1 MTDKELDNLVKQKLA
16 QQQFEYHD
24 AYWQKA
30 AALIDAD
37 RANSNKLAWV
47 KYAFYIGAIGIFT
60 LMSWFLLSNTKT
72 NVYTQKTEN
81 VIENKN
87 IVQPNHLEE
96 KKANAHSNVI
106 SAPILLESNIEN
118 NQIKA
123 AIAQKSNSNNFENES
138 NDGNN
143 LIAENKKTDL
153 DESIIFNTK
162 NEEIVLIS
170 NKSLPLIGYK
180 LTNPVFDFKN
190 INFIKSPENYH
201 KNSKV
206 STYLNASFEVGTNS
220 FNKAFASNSFGY
232 YVGGRI
238 YFDIGK
244 ISFNSNLHVENI
256 NQDLGARNY
265 TNKNYDFNSITAITS
280 IKNKSI
286 DYAIIGLNAMYPV
299 YKNNS
304 LGIGIQYAQIIQ
316 TNDLMSIY
324 NVENNSKT
332 NQNTNNYSSV
342 LNKND
347 WQFTFNYQNRF
358 AKHLAVNASYVFGLN
373 DITNN
378 QVLLNNKV
386 DNNSGFKLGL
396 QYIIK

>member
-16 QQQFEYHD
+16 QQQFEYQD
-24 AYWQKA
+24 DYWQKA
-30 AALIDAD
+30 SALIDAD
-37 RANSNKLAWV
+37 RAKSNKLAWI
-47 KYAFYIGAIGIFT
+47 KYAFYIGTIGIFT

-72 NVYTQKTEN
+72 NVYTQKVDN
-81 VIENKN
+81 VIDSKN
-87 IVQPNHLEE
+87 IIQPNLLED
-96 KKANAHSNVI
+96 KNSNTHSNVS
-106 SAPILLESNIEN
+106 SAPSLLESNIKN
-118 NQIKA
+118 NQIKP
-123 AIAQKSNSNNFENES
+123 AIAQKSNSNNFENET
-138 NDGNN
+138 NTENN
-143 LIAENKKTDL
+143 LIAINEKTDL

-162 NEEIVLIS
+162 NEEIDLIS
-170 NKSLPLIGYK
+170 NKSLQLIGYE

-206 STYLNASFEVGTNS
+206 STYLNASFELGINT

-244 ISFNSNLHVENI
+244 VSFNSNLHFENI

-265 TNKNYDFNSITAITS
+265 TNKNYDFNSITEITS

-304 LGIGIQYAQIIQ
+304 LGIGIQYAQLIQ

-324 NVENNSKT
+324 NIENNTKT

-347 WQFTFNYQNRF
+347 WQFAFNYQNRF
-358 AKHLAVNASYVFGLN
+358 TKHLAVNASYVFGLN
-373 DITNN
+373 DITIN
-378 QVLLNNKV
+378 QILLNNKV
-386 DNNSGFKLGL
+386 DNNNGFKLGL

>member
-16 QQQFEYHD
+16 QQQFEYND

-37 RANSNKLAWV
+37 RANSNKLAWL

-96 KKANAHSNVI
+96 NKSNTHSNVI
-106 SAPILLESNIEN
+106 STPSLLESTIES
-118 NQIKA
+118 NQIKP
-123 AIAQKSNSNNFENES
+123 AITQRSNSNNFENET
-138 NDGNN
+138 NDENN

-153 DESIIFNTK
+153 DESIILNTE
-162 NEEIVLIS
+162 NEEIDLIS
-170 NKSLPLIGYK
+170 NKSLQLVIYE

-190 INFIKSPENYH
+190 INFIKSPENFH
-201 KNSKV
+201 KNNNI
-206 STYLNASFEVGTNS
+206 STYLNASFEAGTNT
-220 FNKAFASNSFGY
+220 FNNAFSSNSFGY

-238 YFDIGK
+238 YFDVGK
-244 ISFNSNLHVENI
+244 VSFNSNIHFENI
-256 NQDLGARNY
+256 NQNLGARTY

-286 DYAIIGLNAMYPV
+286 DYVIIGLNAMYPV

-304 LGIGIQYAQIIQ
+304 LGIGIQYAQMIQ

-324 NVENNSKT
+324 NVENNTKT

-347 WQFTFNYQNRF
+347 WQFTCNYQNRF
-358 AKHLAVNASYVFGLN
+358 AKHLAINASYVFGLN

-378 QVLLNNKV
+378 QVLLNNKI

>member
-1 MTDKELDNLVKQKLA
+1 MTDKELDNLFKQKLA

-37 RANSNKLAWV
+37 RAKSNKLAWV
-47 KYAFYIGAIGIFT
+47 KYAFYLGVIGIFT
-60 LMSWFLLSNTKT
+60 LISWFLLSNTKT
-72 NVYTQKTEN
+72 NVLTQDTEK

-87 IVQPNHLEE
+87 IIEPNNIKD
-96 KKANAHSNVI
+96 KKSNVHSNVI
-106 SAPILLESNIEN
+106 SAPSLLESNIEN
-118 NQIKA
+118 NQIKP
-123 AIAQKSNSNNFENES
+123 AIAQKSNSNNFENET
-138 NDGNN
+138 NDENN
-143 LIAENKKTDL
+143 QIVINEKTDF
-153 DESIIFNTK
+153 DDSIIFNTK
-162 NEEIVLIS
+162 NEEIDLMS
-170 NKSLPLIGYK
+170 NKPLQLIGYE
-180 LTNPVFDFKN
+180 LANPVFDFKN

-201 KNSKV
+201 KNSNV
-206 STYLNASFEVGTNS
+206 STYLNASFEVGTNT

-244 ISFNSNLHVENI
+244 VSFNSNLHFENI

-265 TNKNYDFNSITAITS
+265 TNKNYNFNSITAITS

-304 LGIGIQYAQIIQ
+304 LGIGIQYAQIVQ

-358 AKHLAVNASYVFGLN
+358 TKHLAVNASYVFGLN

-378 QVLLNNKV
+378 QVLFNNKI

>member
-1 MTDKELDNLVKQKLA
+1 MTDKELDNLIKQKLA
-16 QQQFEYHD
+16 QQQFEFQD

-30 AALIDAD
+30 SALIDAD
-37 RANSNKLAWV
+37 RAKSNKLAWI
-47 KYAFYIGAIGIFT
+47 KYAFYIGAIGIFS

-72 NVYTQKTEN
+72 NVYTQKVDN
-81 VIENKN
+81 VNDNKS
-87 IVQPNHLEE
+87 IIQPNISED
-96 KKANAHSNVI
+96 KKSNAHSNVS
-106 SAPILLESNIEN
+106 SAPSLLESNIEN
-118 NQIKA
+118 KNIKT
-123 AIAQKSNSNNFENES
+123 AILQKSNFKNLKNKTNAE
-138 NDGNN
+138 NN
-143 LIAENKKTDL
+143 LIAINEKTYL
-153 DESIIFNTK
+153 EESIIFNTE
-162 NEEIVLIS
+162 NEEIDLIS
-170 NKSLPLIGYK
+170 NKSLQLIGYE
-180 LTNPVFDFKN
+180 LTNPIFDFKN
-190 INFIKSPENYH
+190 INFIKSSENYH

-220 FNKAFASNSFGY
+220 FNKAFAGNSFGY

-244 ISFNSNLHVENI
+244 VSFNSNLNFENI
-256 NQDLGARNY
+256 NLDLSARTY

-280 IKNKSI
+280 IKNNSI

-304 LGIGIQYAQIIQ
+304 LGIGIQYAQLIQ
-316 TNDLMSIY
+316 TNDLISVY
-324 NVENNSKT
+324 NIENNSKT

-358 AKHLAVNASYVFGLN
+358 SKHLAINASYVFGLN
-373 DITNN
+373 DITYN
-378 QVLLNNKV
+378 QVLLDNKV
-386 DNNSGFKLGL
+386 DNNNGFKLGL

>member
-30 AALIDAD
+30 SALIDAD

-60 LMSWFLLSNTKT
+60 LMSWFLLPNTKT

-96 KKANAHSNVI
+96 KKSNANLNVI
-106 SAPILLESNIEN
+106 STPILIESTIESNHL
-118 NQIKA
+118 KA
-123 AIAQKSNSNNFENES
+123 AIAQKSNSNNFENET
-138 NDGNN
+138 N
-143 LIAENKKTDL
+143 AENNQIAINEKTDL
-153 DESIIFNTK
+153 DEEIIFNTK
-162 NEEIVLIS
+162 NEEIALIS
-170 NKSLPLIGYK
+170 NKSLQLVGYE
-180 LTNPVFDFKN
+180 LTNPVFDFKQ

-206 STYLNASFEVGTNS
+206 STYLNASFEVGTNT
-220 FNKAFASNSFGY
+220 FNKAFSSNSFGY

-244 ISFNSNLHVENI
+244 VSFNSNLHFENI
-256 NQDLGARNY
+256 NQNLASRTY
-265 TNKNYDFNSITAITS
+265 TNKNYDFNSITEITS

-304 LGIGIQYAQIIQ
+304 LGIGIQYAQIVQ
-316 TNDLMSIY
+316 TNDLLSIY
-324 NVENNSKT
+324 NIENNTKT
-332 NQNTNNYSSV
+332 NQNTNNYRSV

-347 WQFTFNYQNRF
+347 WQFTINYQNRF
-358 AKHLAVNASYVFGLN
+358 AKHLAVNVSYVFGLN

-378 QVLLNNKV
+378 QVLLNNKI

>member
-1 MTDKELDNLVKQKLA
+1 MTDKELDNLVKQKLT
-16 QQQFEYHD
+16 QQQFEYDD

-47 KYAFYIGAIGIFT
+47 KYAFYLGAVGIFT

-72 NVYTQKTEN
+72 NVFTQKAEKL
-81 VIENKN
+81 IENKN
-87 IVQPNHLEE
+87 IIHPNHLEE
-96 KKANAHSNVI
+96 KKSNTHSNVI
-106 SAPILLESNIEN
+106 SAPSLLESNIESD
-118 NQIKA
+118 QIKPE
-123 AIAQKSNSNNFENES
+123 ISQKNISNKFKNQTNSY
-138 NDGNN
+138 NN
-143 LIAENKKTDL
+143 LIAKNEKTDL
-153 DESIIFNTK
+153 DESIILNTK
-162 NEEIVLIS
+162 NEEIDLIA
-170 NKSLPLIGYK
+170 NKSLQLLGYE
-180 LTNPVFDFKN
+180 LTNPVFSFKN
-190 INFIKSPENYH
+190 IKFIKSPENYH
-201 KNSKV
+201 QNRKI
-206 STYLNASFEVGTNS
+206 STYLNASFEAGINTY
-220 FNKAFASNSFGY
+220 NKAFAINSFGY

-244 ISFNSNLHVENI
+244 VSFNSNLHYENI
-256 NQDLGARNY
+256 NQDLATRTY

-304 LGIGIQYAQIIQ
+304 LGIGIQYAQIVQ

-373 DITNN
+373 DISNN
-378 QVLLNNKV
+378 QVLLNNKIN
-386 DNNSGFKLGL
+386 NNSGFKLGL

>member
-37 RANSNKLAWV
+37 RANSNKLVWV
-47 KYAFYIGAIGIFT
+47 KYAFYMGAIGVFT

-72 NVYTQKTEN
+72 NIYNQKAEN
-81 VIENKN
+81 VIENQN
-87 IVQPNHLEE
+87 IVQPNNIVE
-96 KKANAHSNVI
+96 KKSNAHSNVI
-106 SAPILLESNIEN
+106 SAPSLLKSTIET

-123 AIAQKSNSNNFENES
+123 AIAQRSNSNNSENQT
-138 NDGNN
+138 N
-143 LIAENKKTDL
+143 AENNFVVINKKIDS
-153 DESIIFNTK
+153 EEYKIFNAE
-162 NEEIVLIS
+162 NEEIDLIS
-170 NKSLPLIGYK
+170 NKSFQLLGFE

-190 INFIKSPENYH
+190 INFIKSPENFH

-220 FNKAFASNSFGY
+220 FNNTFSSNSFGY
-232 YVGGRI
+232 YIGGRI

-244 ISFNSNLHVENI
+244 VSFNSNLHFENI
-256 NQDLGARNY
+256 NQDLAARTY
-265 TNKNYDFNSITAITS
+265 TNKNYDFNSITAITT

-304 LGIGIQYAQIIQ
+304 LGIGIQYAQIVQ

-342 LNKND
+342 LNKTD

-378 QVLLNNKV
+378 QVLLNNKI

>member
-1 MTDKELDNLVKQKLA
+1 LQ
-16 QQQFEYHD
+16 
-24 AYWQKA
+24 
-30 AALIDAD
+30 
-37 RANSNKLAWV
+37 
-47 KYAFYIGAIGIFT
+47 
-60 LMSWFLLSNTKT
+60 
-72 NVYTQKTEN
+72 
-81 VIENKN
+81 
-87 IVQPNHLEE
+87 
-96 KKANAHSNVI
+96 
-106 SAPILLESNIEN
+106 
-118 NQIKA
+118 
-123 AIAQKSNSNNFENES
+123 
-138 NDGNN
+138 
-143 LIAENKKTDL
+143 
-153 DESIIFNTK
+153 
-162 NEEIVLIS
+162 
-170 NKSLPLIGYK
+170 LIGFE
-180 LTNPVFDFKN
+180 LTNQVFDFKN

-201 KNSKV
+201 NNNKI
-206 STYLNASFEVGTNS
+206 STYLNASFEAGTNT

-232 YVGGRI
+232 YMGGRI

-244 ISFNSNLHVENI
+244 VSFNSNLHFENI

-304 LGIGIQYAQIIQ
+304 LGIGIQYAQIVQ
-316 TNDLMSIY
+316 TNDLISIY

-378 QVLLNNKV
+378 HVLLNNKI

>member
-16 QQQFEYHD
+16 QQQFEYND

-30 AALIDAD
+30 SALIDAD

-60 LMSWFLLSNTKT
+60 LMSWFLLSNTKN
-72 NVYTQKTEN
+72 NVYNQKTEN
-81 VIENKN
+81 IIENKN

-96 KKANAHSNVI
+96 SKSNAHSNVI
-106 SAPILLESNIEN
+106 SAPSILESTNEN
-118 NQIKA
+118 NQLKP
-123 AIAQKSNSNNFENES
+123 AITQKSNSNNFENET
-138 NDGNN
+138 NAENN
-143 LIAENKKTDL
+143 LIAKNEKIDL
-153 DESIIFNTK
+153 EESIIFNAE
-162 NEEIVLIS
+162 NEENDLIS
-170 NKSLPLIGYK
+170 NKSLKLLGFE
-180 LTNPVFDFKN
+180 LTNPSFDFKN
-190 INFIKSPENYH
+190 INFIKSPKNYH
-201 KNSKV
+201 NNNKIY
-206 STYLNASFEVGTNS
+206 TYLNASFEIGTNT
-220 FNKAFASNSFGY
+220 FNKAFASNSIGY

-244 ISFNSNLHVENI
+244 VSFNSSLHFENI
-256 NQDLGARNY
+256 NQDLAARTY
-265 TNKNYDFNSITAITS
+265 TNKNYDFNSITAITTV
-280 IKNKSI
+280 KNKSI

-304 LGIGIQYAQIIQ
+304 LGIGIQYAQIVQ
-316 TNDLMSIY
+316 TNDLLSIY
-324 NVENNSKT
+324 NVENYSKT

-378 QVLLNNKV
+378 QVLLNNKF

>member
-16 QQQFEYHD
+16 QQQFEYHG

-30 AALIDAD
+30 SALIDAD
-37 RANSNKLAWV
+37 RANSKKLAWV
-47 KYAFYIGAIGIFT
+47 KYAFYLGAIGIFT
-60 LMSWFLLSNTKT
+60 LMSWFLFSNTKT

-96 KKANAHSNVI
+96 KKSNANLNVI
-106 SAPILLESNIEN
+106 STPILIESTIESNHL
-118 NQIKA
+118 KA
-123 AIAQKSNSNNFENES
+123 AIAQKSNSNNFENET
-138 NDGNN
+138 N
-143 LIAENKKTDL
+143 AENNQIAINEKTDL
-153 DESIIFNTK
+153 DEEIIFNTK
-162 NEEIVLIS
+162 NEEIALIS
-170 NKSLPLIGYK
+170 NKSLQLVGYE
-180 LTNPVFDFKN
+180 LTNPVFDFKQ

-206 STYLNASFEVGTNS
+206 STYLNASFEVGTNT
-220 FNKAFASNSFGY
+220 FNKAFSSNSFGY

-244 ISFNSNLHVENI
+244 VSFNSNLHFENI
-256 NQDLGARNY
+256 NQNLASRTY
-265 TNKNYDFNSITAITS
+265 TNKNYDFNSITEITS

-304 LGIGIQYAQIIQ
+304 LGIGIQYAQIVQ
-316 TNDLMSIY
+316 TNDLLSIY
-324 NVENNSKT
+324 NIENNTKT
-332 NQNTNNYSSV
+332 NQNTNNYRSV

-347 WQFTFNYQNRF
+347 WQFTINYQNRF
-358 AKHLAVNASYVFGLN
+358 AKHLAVNVSYVFGLN

-378 QVLLNNKV
+378 QVLLNNKI

>member
-16 QQQFEYHD
+16 QQQFEYND

-37 RANSNKLAWV
+37 RANSNKLAWL

-96 KKANAHSNVI
+96 NKSNTHSNVI
-106 SAPILLESNIEN
+106 STPSLLESTIES
-118 NQIKA
+118 NQIKP
-123 AIAQKSNSNNFENES
+123 AITQRSNSNNFENET
-138 NDGNN
+138 NDENN

-153 DESIIFNTK
+153 DESIILNTE
-162 NEEIVLIS
+162 NEEIDLIS
-170 NKSLPLIGYK
+170 NKSLQLVIYE

-190 INFIKSPENYH
+190 INFIKSPENFH
-201 KNSKV
+201 KNNNI
-206 STYLNASFEVGTNS
+206 STYLNASFEAGTNT
-220 FNKAFASNSFGY
+220 FNNAFSSNSFGY
-232 YVGGRI
+232 YVCGRI
-238 YFDIGK
+238 YFDVGK
-244 ISFNSNLHVENI
+244 VSFNSNIHFENI
-256 NQDLGARNY
+256 NQNLGARTY

-286 DYAIIGLNAMYPV
+286 DYVIIGLNAMYPV

-304 LGIGIQYAQIIQ
+304 LGIGIQYAQMIQ

-324 NVENNSKT
+324 NVENNTKT

-347 WQFTFNYQNRF
+347 WQFTCNYQNRF
-358 AKHLAVNASYVFGLN
+358 AKHLAINASYVFGLN

-378 QVLLNNKV
+378 QVLLNNKI

>member
-16 QQQFEYHD
+16 QQQFEYND

-37 RANSNKLAWV
+37 RANSNKLAWL

-96 KKANAHSNVI
+96 NKSNTHSNVI
-106 SAPILLESNIEN
+106 STPSLLESTIES
-118 NQIKA
+118 NQIKP
-123 AIAQKSNSNNFENES
+123 AIIQRSNSNNFENET
-138 NDGNN
+138 NDENN

-153 DESIIFNTK
+153 DESIILNTE
-162 NEEIVLIS
+162 NEEIDLIS
-170 NKSLPLIGYK
+170 NKSLQLVIYE

-190 INFIKSPENYH
+190 INFIKSPENFH
-201 KNSKV
+201 KNNNI
-206 STYLNASFEVGTNS
+206 STYLNASFEAGTNT
-220 FNKAFASNSFGY
+220 FNNAFSSNSFGY
-232 YVGGRI
+232 YVCGRI
-238 YFDIGK
+238 YFDVGK
-244 ISFNSNLHVENI
+244 VSFNSNIHFENI
-256 NQDLGARNY
+256 NQNLGARTY
-265 TNKNYDFNSITAITS
+265 TNKNYDFNSITAITR

-286 DYAIIGLNAMYPV
+286 DYVIIGLNAMYPV

-304 LGIGIQYAQIIQ
+304 LGIGIQYAQMIQ

-324 NVENNSKT
+324 NVENNTKT

-347 WQFTFNYQNRF
+347 WQFTCNYQNRF
-358 AKHLAVNASYVFGLN
+358 AKHLAINASYVFGLN

-378 QVLLNNKV
+378 QVLLNNKI